1 MAANQDSSDPLRE
14 IYTKFIQPWIGD
26 FFEINSALC
35 PSNALISNQCDD
47 YDDNKTCCC
56 CCMAPWSG
64 RHYHTT
70 ASRKYAT
77 GSIRS
82 NGERYK
88 MKLNFTAVIEVYEH
102 NFDSST

>member
-26 FFEINSALC
+26 FCEINSALY
-35 PSNALISNQCDD
+35 PSN
-47 YDDNKTCCC
+47 DDNKTCCC

-82 NGERYK
+82 NGELYK